1 MKKLFSIF
9 SIFLYFFLFQTN
21 ILAFTFK
28 QSSADLKSV
37 TEGIRGINFNP
48 DGTIMYV
55 WDSPGD
61 NMLQYALSTPY
72 DLDTMTLTYE
82 TDIEEIGLGHH
93 IEFNSDGTEMFIID
107 NDQDRVEQFT
117 LATAWDTSNVTH
129 NGFFTIP
136 TENQPRGIAFKPD
149 GTKVFL
155 IGDDDEKIR
164 SFTLDVAWDIT
175 ETSTPGVTSD
185 RTNNYENKPK
195 NLQFN
200 SDGTV
205 LYIAGENGDDINKL
219 TLSTAYDTSS
229 SSLDVTQTAT
239 TYDISAQSENMRG
252 FVFIDNSSVTSLGHA
267 AKIFVTDDILNE
279 ANTIK
284 HYFIN
289 ADPTLSSCSPAD
301 GATGVGVSDNII
313 LTFNEI
319 VDVESGNV
327 IIKNSSDDTVFEAI
341 DITGSKVSGTGT
353 TEITINPNET
363 FVINSDYYIT
373 IDASA
378 FDDVDGASYA
388 GINDST
394 TCNFSTGQ
402 SNPLLDDKDLV
413 GSIEA
418 QVEMSHRVIRQTT
431 NVIMHRIEWLRR
443 HKDQENLT
451 NQNIKF
457 QFSEP
462 IFASLSN
469 VIPIAANND
478 VISQSLP
485 NNWFLWSEG
494 QISIGDI
501 EATSGSSRKEID
513 TNGITI
519 GADNRINSNK
529 MYGIAVR
536 FGEDDVDVGS
546 LGTTVDTDA
555 YSLGLYGTLSPN
567 DDNFLDGI
575 VGMSTLKSELIRK
588 KNSDSL
594 KGERDGKQVFSS
606 INFSKMFN
614 ENDFSFNPT
623 ARLDFGYTELGDYN
637 ETGKNALTYEKQE
650 ILTGI
655 ASIGTIFNNTKKN
668 VNGFTL
674 KKNGRLE
681 YSTDF
686 SPSSDAKLSYS
697 ADPTTDYTLTVG
709 NEATH
714 NIRAGFGFDL
724 STDDGFSIIVN
735 YERYQKKG
743 SGYTDSMHF
752 TAGWI
757 SNRRTQYALNL
768 NGIDN
773 ISSGLNIV
781 KDFRDFNLK
790 FNIDTDLLNNNKNH
804 NANIS
809 INKVF

>member
-1 MKKLFSIF
+1 MKKIF
-9 SIFLYFFLFQTN
+9 LILLYFFLFQTN

-28 QSSADLKSV
+28 QSSADLQTD

-61 NMLQYALSTPY
+61 NLLQYALSTPY
-72 DLDTMTLTYE
+72 DLDTMTLTNE
-82 TDIEEIGLGHH
+82 EDISEVDLGHH
-93 IEFNSDGTEMFIID
+93 IEFNSDGTQMFIID
-107 NDQDRVEQFT
+107 NTGDRVEEFT
-117 LATAWDTSNVTH
+117 LATAWNTSDVTH
-129 NGFFTIP
+129 NGFFNIP
-136 TENQPRGIAFKPD
+136 TETQPRGLAFKPD
-149 GTKVFL
+149 GTKFFT

-164 SFTLDVAWDIT
+164 SWTLGTAWDID
-175 ETSTPGVTSD
+175 STKSGANSSD
-185 RTNNYENKPK
+185 RTNDYENKPK

-239 TYDISAQSENMRG
+239 TFDVSAQSENMRG

-267 AKIFVTDDILNE
+267 AKIFITDDKGTE
-279 ANTIK
+279 NTIK
-284 HYFIN
+284 HYYIN

-301 GATGVGVSDNII
+301 GATGVGVSDNIV

-327 IIKNSSDDTVFEAI
+327 VIKNSSDDTVFETI

-363 FVINSDYYIT
+363 FVINADYYIT

-402 SNPLLDDKDLV
+402 PNPLLGDKDLV

-443 HKDQENLT
+443 HKDQENLA

-457 QFSEP
+457 QFSDP
-462 IFASLSN
+462 MFASLSK
-469 VIPIAANND
+469 VIPIAANSD
-478 VISQSLP
+478 VISESLP

-494 QISIGDI
+494 NISVGKTDV
-501 EATSGSSRKEID
+501 GLSSSEKKID

-546 LGTTVDTDA
+546 LGSTVDTDA
-555 YSLGLYGTLSPN
+555 YSLSLYGTLSPN

-588 KNSDSL
+588 KSSDSL
-594 KGERDGKQVFSS
+594 KGERDGKQIFSS
-606 INFSKMFN
+606 INFSKIFN

-623 ARLDFGYTELGDYN
+623 ARIDFGYTELGDYN

-655 ASIGTIFNNTKKN
+655 TSIGAIFNNTKKN

-697 ADPTTDYTLTVG
+697 ADPTTDYTLNVG

-714 NIRAGFGFDL
+714 NLRAGFGFDV

-743 SGYTDSMHF
+743 SGYTDTMYF
-752 TAGWI
+752 TTGWI
-757 SNRRTQYALNL
+757 SNRRTQYALTL
-768 NGIDN
+768 NGIGN
-773 ISSGLNIV
+773 ISTGLNIV
-781 KDFRDFNLK
+781 KNVRDFDLK
-790 FNIDTDLLNNNKNH
+790 FNIDTDLLNNNKDH

>member
-1 MKKLFSIF
+1 MKKIF
-9 SIFLYFFLFQTN
+9 LILLYFFLFQTN

-72 DLDTMTLTYE
+72 DLDTMTLTNE
-82 TDIEEIGLGHH
+82 EDISEVDLGHH
-93 IEFNSDGTEMFIID
+93 IEFNSDGTQMFIID
-107 NDQDRVEQFT
+107 NKDDRVEEFT

-129 NGFFTIP
+129 NGSFNIP
-136 TENQPRGIAFKPD
+136 TETQPRGLAFKPD
-149 GTKVFL
+149 GTKLFT

-164 SFTLDVAWDIT
+164 SWTLGTAWDID
-175 ETSTPGVTSD
+175 STKSGANSSD
-185 RTNNYENKPK
+185 RTNDYENKPK

-301 GATGVGVSDNII
+301 GATGVGVSDNIV

-327 IIKNSSDDTVFEAI
+327 VIKNSSDDTVFETI

-402 SNPLLDDKDLV
+402 PNPLLGDKDLV

-431 NVIMHRIEWLRR
+431 NTVMHRIEWLRR

-457 QFSEP
+457 NFSEP
-462 IFASLSN
+462 MLASLSK
-469 VIPIAANND
+469 VIPIAANKD
-478 VISQSLP
+478 VISKSLP

-494 QISIGDI
+494 DISIGKSAI
-501 EATSGSSRKEID
+501 REGLASSEKKID

-519 GADNRINSNK
+519 GADNRINPSK
-529 MYGIAVR
+529 MYGIALR
-536 FGEDDVDVGS
+536 FGQDDVDVGS
-546 LGTTVDTDA
+546 LGTAVDTDA
-555 YSLGLYGTLSPN
+555 YTLSLYGTLSPYSN
-567 DDNFLDGI
+567 NFLDGI
-575 VGMSTLKSELIRK
+575 VGVSTLKSDHIRK
-588 KNSDSL
+588 KNSDTL
-594 KGERDGKQVFSS
+594 NGKRDGKQIFSS
-606 INFSKMFN
+606 INFSKIFHEDDFN
-614 ENDFSFNPT
+614 FNPT
-623 ARLDFGYTELGDYN
+623 ARIDFGYTELGDYN
-637 ETGKNALTYEKQE
+637 EKGNNALTYDKQE

-655 ASIGTIFNNTKKN
+655 SSIGMIFNNTKKN
-668 VNGFTL
+668 VNGLTL
-674 KKNGRLE
+674 KNNSRLE
-681 YSTDF
+681 YSADF
-686 SPSSDAKLSYS
+686 SPSSDAKLSYVS
-697 ADPTTDYTLTVG
+697 DPATDYTLTVG

-714 NIRAGFGFDL
+714 NLRAGFGFDL
-724 STDDGFSIIVN
+724 STDDGFSVIVN

-743 SGYTDSMHF
+743 SGYTDTMYF

-757 SNRRTQYALNL
+757 SNRKTQYALTL
-768 NGIDN
+768 NGTDN
-773 ISSGLNIV
+773 ISTG
-781 KDFRDFNLK
+781 
-790 FNIDTDLLNNNKNH
+790 FNISKNINDYNIKFDINSDILNENENQ
-804 NANIS
+804 NANMS
-809 INKVF
+809 INKFF